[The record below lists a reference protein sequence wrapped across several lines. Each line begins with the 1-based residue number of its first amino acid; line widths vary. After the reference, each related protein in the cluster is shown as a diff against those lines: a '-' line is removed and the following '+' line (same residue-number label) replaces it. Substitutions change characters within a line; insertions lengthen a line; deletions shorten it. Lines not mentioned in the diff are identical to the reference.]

1 MAMAAMLATGK
12 GGVLV
17 PDTARPRL
25 DLSGELLD
33 NALTGLTQGAEV
45 LGGVER
51 YVQALQ
57 LKSALFK
64 DLLGEEKYKAIDLDG
79 VMTLSTF
86 MSPVRRRIAPYL
98 DTKGLALLREGF
110 AILLDDIR
118 NTASAD
124 QRMKD
129 FCKLF
134 PQDRKHFFVRDLAA
148 EVLHNFDPE
157 RYPLMCR
164 WVWDSKVNTGALRE
178 IWFGDEVDH
187 MTIDVPDNFEA
198 FIVLREEICSFL
210 SARGAFRD
218 LLFHSDLL
226 LAQIY
231 SNYICAQGGSY
242 LRTDFSAPQDP
253 MQYTRR
259 LLGLDGVTGEA
270 GRTKLKSIDGKAFVI
285 ADMKLLG

>member
-1 MAMAAMLATGK
+1 MAAMLAAGK

-17 PDTARPRL
+17 PDTARPTL

-33 NALTGLTQGAEV
+33 HALSGVAAGAEV
-45 LGGVER
+45 LGGIER

-57 LKSALFK
+57 LKAALFR
-64 DLLGEEKYKAIDLDG
+64 DLLGDERHRTIDIEG

-86 MSPVRRRIAPYL
+86 MSSVRRRIAPYL
-98 DTKGLALLREGF
+98 DTAGLAIIRQGLG
-110 AILLDDIR
+110 ILFDGIR
-118 NTASAD
+118 DTSTTD
-124 QRMKD
+124 QRIRD
-129 FCKLF
+129 FCRLF
-134 PQDRKHFFVRDLAA
+134 PMDRKHNFVRDFAS
-148 EVLHNFDPE
+148 ETLHNFDPE

-164 WVWDSKVNTGALRE
+164 WVWDARTNTGSLRE
-178 IWFGDEVDH
+178 IWYGDDVDH
-187 MTIDVPDNFEA
+187 MTINVPDTFEA
-198 FIVLREEICSFL
+198 FLVLREEICSFL
-210 SARGAFRD
+210 SARGIYRD

-226 LAQIY
+226 IAQVY

-259 LLGLDGVTGEA
+259 LLGLDGVSGEG

>member
-1 MAMAAMLATGK
+1 MAAMLATGK

-17 PDTARPRL
+17 PDTARPHL

-33 NALTGLTQGAEV
+33 NALTGLVQGAEV
-45 LGGVER
+45 LGGVDR
-51 YVQALQ
+51 YIQALQ

-64 DLLGEEKYKAIDLDG
+64 DLLGEGKHKTIDLDG
-79 VMTLSTF
+79 IMTLSTF
-86 MSPVRRRIAPYL
+86 MSSVRRRISPYL
-98 DTKGLALLREGF
+98 DTKGLALIREGLS
-110 AILLDDIR
+110 ILIDGIR
-118 NTASAD
+118 DTTTTD
-124 QRMKD
+124 QRMRD
-129 FCKLF
+129 FSRLF

-164 WVWDSKVNTGALRE
+164 WVWDHKTNTGALRE
-178 IWFGDEVDH
+178 IWYGDNVDH
-187 MTIDVPDNFEA
+187 MTIDVPDNFES
-198 FIVLREEICSFL
+198 FIVLREELCSFL
-210 SARGAFRD
+210 SARGIYRD
-218 LLFHSDLL
+218 LLFHTDLL
-226 LAQIY
+226 IAQVY

-259 LLGLDGVTGEA
+259 LLGLDGVSGEG